1 MILSQ
6 SENYQRRVNVPI
18 LGPITLRNVSLAA
31 SLAFG
36 VLGIGL
42 TAVSIFLTLRE
53 PETRVTFEII
63 SATDVL
69 DLSRSLKD
77 LRIEFRGQ
85 DLQEQDLNLKV
96 VKINVANV
104 GETHIRAGDYS
115 NIDWG
120 IRVVGGQVIEAKV
133 DRSNAANVISTNDL
147 RYIGSDTIGFPKIVF
162 DKRDAFAI
170 ELLLLH
176 PNDAEPDIV
185 PIGKIAG
192 VKNFDLEPPP
202 LPGQAVGFVG
212 QAFGGSSRVLAVRSG
227 VYFFG
232 SIIIFFAIVFGL
244 VGAAT
249 MLDSVKAR
257 LRRKRVLQTEAIKQI
272 DRVSIRDNLIDL
284 YGSTGL
290 SGLRR
295 LSDIIAEPSA
305 IRWMNHSSKWH
316 ISDRHR
322 GIDDHTAPPMFDDS
336 VDDVRMFWSARDA
349 LLTMGALE
357 RGAHDEAI
365 VDPALTSTVKDLVAE
380 LEN

>member
-1 MILSQ
+1 MSQ
-6 SENYQRRVNVPI
+6 SANYQRRVNVPI
-18 LGPITLRNVSLAA
+18 LGSITLRNISWAA

-69 DLSRSLKD
+69 DLRRSLKD

-133 DRSNAANVISTNDL
+133 DRSNVANVISTNDL

-272 DRVSIRDNLIDL
+272 DRVSIRDSLIDL

-295 LSDIIAEPSA
+295 LSDIIGEPSA

-322 GIDDHTAPPMFDDS
+322 GIDNHTAPPMFDDS

>member
-1 MILSQ
+1 MSQ
-6 SENYQRRVNVPI
+6 SANYQRRVNVPI
-18 LGPITLRNVSLAA
+18 LGSITLRNISWAA

-69 DLSRSLKD
+69 DLRRSLKD

-85 DLQEQDLNLKV
+85 DLQEQDLNLKI

-272 DRVSIRDNLIDL
+272 DRVSIRDSLIDL

-305 IRWMNHSSKWH
+305 IRWMDHSSEWS

-322 GIDDHTAPPMFDDS
+322 GIDDPFGDLGMFRS
-336 VDDVRMFWSARDA
+336 VRDA
-349 LLTMGALE
+349 LLTMGVLE

>member
-1 MILSQ
+1 M
-6 SENYQRRVNVPI
+6 
-18 LGPITLRNVSLAA
+18 
-31 SLAFG
+31 
-36 VLGIGL
+36 
-42 TAVSIFLTLRE
+42 
-53 PETRVTFEII
+53 
-63 SATDVL
+63 
-69 DLSRSLKD
+69 
-77 LRIEFRGQ
+77 
-85 DLQEQDLNLKV
+85 
-96 VKINVANV
+96 
-104 GETHIRAGDYS
+104 
-115 NIDWG
+115 
-120 IRVVGGQVIEAKV
+120 
-133 DRSNAANVISTNDL
+133 
-147 RYIGSDTIGFPKIVF
+147 
-162 DKRDAFAI
+162 
-170 ELLLLH
+170 
-176 PNDAEPDIV
+176 
-185 PIGKIAG
+185 
-192 VKNFDLEPPP
+192 KNFDLDPPP

-272 DRVSIRDNLIDL
+272 DRVSIRDGLIDL

-295 LSDIIAEPSA
+295 LSDIVAEPSA
-305 IRWMNHSSKWH
+305 ISWMNHSSEWF
-316 ISDRHR
+316 ISRDRHR
-322 GIDDHTAPPMFDDS
+322 GIDNHTAPPMFDDS
-336 VDDVRMFWSARDA
+336 VDDVRMFWSASDA

>member
-1 MILSQ
+1 MSQ

-18 LGPITLRNVSLAA
+18 LGPITLRNVSL
-31 SLAFG
+31 
-36 VLGIGL
+36 
-42 TAVSIFLTLRE
+42 AVSIFLTLRE

-85 DLQEQDLNLKV
+85 DLQEQGLNLKV
-96 VKINVANV
+96 VKINVANT

-192 VKNFDLEPPP
+192 VKNFDLDPPP

-272 DRVSIRDNLIDL
+272 DRVSIRDGLIDL

-295 LSDIIAEPSA
+295 LSDIVAEPSA
-305 IRWMNHSSKWH
+305 ISWMNHSSEWF
-316 ISDRHR
+316 ISRDRHR
-322 GIDDHTAPPMFDDS
+322 GIDNHTAPPMFDDS
-336 VDDVRMFWSARDA
+336 VDDVRMFWSASDA

>member
-1 MILSQ
+1 M
-6 SENYQRRVNVPI
+6 
-18 LGPITLRNVSLAA
+18 
-31 SLAFG
+31 
-36 VLGIGL
+36 
-42 TAVSIFLTLRE
+42 SIFLTLRE

-69 DLSRSLKD
+69 DLRRSLKD

-96 VKINVANV
+96 VKINVANA

-120 IRVVGGQVIEAKV
+120 IKVVGGQVIEAKV

-162 DKRDAFAI
+162 DKRDSFAI

-176 PNDAEPDIV
+176 PNDVEPDIV

-192 VKNFDLEPPP
+192 VTNFDLVPPP
-202 LPGQAVGFVG
+202 LPGQEVGFVG

-227 VYFFG
+227 VYFVG
-232 SIIIFFAIVFGL
+232 SIIIFFASVFGL
-244 VGAAT
+244 VGGAI

-257 LRRKRVLQTEAIKQI
+257 RRRKRVLRTEAIKQI
-272 DRVSIRDNLIDL
+272 DRVSIRDGLVDL

-290 SGLRR
+290 SGFRR

-305 IRWMNHSSKWH
+305 IRWMNHSSEWI

-322 GIDDHTAPPMFDDS
+322 GIDDHAAPPMFDDS
-336 VDDVRMFWSARDA
+336 VGDWKMFQSARDA
-349 LLTMGALE
+349 LLTMGVLE
-357 RGAHDEAI
+357 KGAHDEAI
-365 VDPALTSTVKDLVAE
+365 VDPALTGAVKGLVAE

>member
-1 MILSQ
+1 M
-6 SENYQRRVNVPI
+6 
-18 LGPITLRNVSLAA
+18 
-31 SLAFG
+31 
-36 VLGIGL
+36 
-42 TAVSIFLTLRE
+42 
-53 PETRVTFEII
+53 
-63 SATDVL
+63 
-69 DLSRSLKD
+69 
-77 LRIEFRGQ
+77 
-85 DLQEQDLNLKV
+85 
-96 VKINVANV
+96 
-104 GETHIRAGDYS
+104 
-115 NIDWG
+115 
-120 IRVVGGQVIEAKV
+120 
-133 DRSNAANVISTNDL
+133 
-147 RYIGSDTIGFPKIVF
+147 
-162 DKRDAFAI
+162 
-170 ELLLLH
+170 
-176 PNDAEPDIV
+176 
-185 PIGKIAG
+185 
-192 VKNFDLEPPP
+192 KNFDLEAPP

-232 SIIIFFAIVFGL
+232 SIIIFIAIVFGL

-272 DRVSIRDNLIDL
+272 DRVSIRDSLIDL

-305 IRWMNHSSKWH
+305 ITWMNHSSKWH
-316 ISDRHR
+316 IIDRHR
-322 GIDDHTAPPMFDDS
+322 GIDNHTAPPMFDDS

>member
-1 MILSQ
+1 MSQ

-18 LGPITLRNVSLAA
+18 LGPITLRNVWLAA

-85 DLQEQDLNLKV
+85 DLQEQGLNLKV
-96 VKINVANV
+96 VKINVANA

-133 DRSNAANVISTNDL
+133 DRSNVANVISTNDL

-192 VKNFDLEPPP
+192 VKNFDLEAPP

-232 SIIIFFAIVFGL
+232 SIITLFAIVFGL
-244 VGAAT
+244 VGAAI

-272 DRVSIRDNLIDL
+272 DRVSIKDGLIDL

-305 IRWMNHSSKWH
+305 ISWMNHSSEWF
-316 ISDRHR
+316 IRGDRHR
-322 GIDDHTAPPMFDDS
+322 GIDESFDHLDMF
-336 VDDVRMFWSARDA
+336 RSARDG
-349 LLTMGALE
+349 LLTMGVLE

-365 VDPALTSTVKDLVAE
+365 VDPALTSAVKDLVAE

>member
-6 SENYQRRVNVPI
+6 SANYQRRVNVPI
-18 LGPITLRNVSLAA
+18 LGPITLRNVWLAA

-85 DLQEQDLNLKV
+85 DLQEQGLNLKV
-96 VKINVANV
+96 VKINVANA

-133 DRSNAANVISTNDL
+133 DRSNVANVISTNDL

-192 VKNFDLEPPP
+192 VKNFDLEAPP

-232 SIIIFFAIVFGL
+232 SIITLFAIVFGL
-244 VGAAT
+244 VGAAI

-272 DRVSIRDNLIDL
+272 DRVSIKDGLIDL

-305 IRWMNHSSKWH
+305 ISWMNHSSEWF
-316 ISDRHR
+316 IRGDRHR
-322 GIDDHTAPPMFDDS
+322 GIDESFDHLDMF
-336 VDDVRMFWSARDA
+336 RSARDG
-349 LLTMGALE
+349 LLTMGVLE

-365 VDPALTSTVKDLVAE
+365 VDPALTSAVKDLVAE

>member
-1 MILSQ
+1 MSQ
-6 SENYQRRVNVPI
+6 SANYQRRVNVPI
-18 LGPITLRNVSLAA
+18 LGSITLRNISWAA

-36 VLGIGL
+36 VLGISL
-42 TAVSIFLTLRE
+42 TAMSIFLTLRE

-69 DLSRSLKD
+69 DLRRSLKD

-133 DRSNAANVISTNDL
+133 DRSNVANVISTNDL

-192 VKNFDLEPPP
+192 VKNFDLKAPP

-212 QAFGGSSRVLAVRSG
+212 QAFGGSSSVLAVRSG
-227 VYFFG
+227 GYFFG

-244 VGAAT
+244 LGAAT

-272 DRVSIRDNLIDL
+272 DRVSIRDSLIDL

-295 LSDIIAEPSA
+295 LSDIMHCRAAMAVVPLAQGQTLCRPCHHRPFRMHDKSCCRTRYSGHFRPS
-305 IRWMNHSSKWH
+305 
-316 ISDRHR
+316 
-322 GIDDHTAPPMFDDS
+322 
-336 VDDVRMFWSARDA
+336 RDA
-349 LLTMGALE
+349 KPELSTAGVWWKKPLPEG
-357 RGAHDEAI
+357 
-365 VDPALTSTVKDLVAE
+365 TS
-380 LEN
+380 